1 MTISL
6 KTRISRRTGLTL
18 AASATLAALA
28 GSRAVAQT
36 PEASP
41 VAGGEVILPDGPL
54 GVHAQWLLEVA
65 NAGPGK
71 IKVAAIN
78 EHFSV
83 GFFEETT
90 MPEIFRILS
99 DLQALGVTWEI
110 DPESFI
116 TTMDLPASNGSFT
129 LVGDE
134 GSMLR
139 VGITID
145 RESELIDSLSIEPG
159 DGSAVPV
166 ASPQASP
173 VS

>member
-1 MTISL
+1 MTISPE
-6 KTRISRRTGLTL
+6 TRMTRRAGMAL
-18 AASATLAALA
+18 AASATFAALA
-28 GSRAVAQT
+28 GSRALAQT

-41 VAGGEVILPDGPL
+41 VAGGVILPDGPL

-71 IKVAAIN
+71 ITTAAIN

-90 MPEIFRILS
+90 MSEVFKTLS
-99 DLQALGVTWEI
+99 DLQSRGVTWEI

-129 LVGDE
+129 LVGDD

-145 RESELIDSLSIEPG
+145 RESELINSLSIEPG
-159 DGSAVPV
+159 DGSATPV
-166 ASPQASP
+166 ASPEASP
-173 VS
+173 VG

>member
-1 MTISL
+1 MTISPN
-6 KTRISRRTGLTL
+6 TRISRRTGLAL
-18 AASATLAALA
+18 AASASFAALA
-28 GSRAVAQT
+28 GSRAIAQT

-41 VAGGEVILPDGPL
+41 VAGDVILPDGPL
-54 GVHAQWLLEVA
+54 GVHAQWLLDVA

-71 IKVAAIN
+71 ITTAAIN

-90 MPEIFRILS
+90 MSEIFRTLS
-99 DLQALGVTWEI
+99 DLQSLGITWEI

-129 LVGDE
+129 MVGDE
-134 GSMLR
+134 GSMLQ

-159 DGSAVPV
+159 DGSATPV
-166 ASPQASP
+166 ASPEASP
-173 VS
+173 AG

>member
-1 MTISL
+1 MN
-6 KTRISRRTGLTL
+6 RRAGLAL

-36 PEASP
+36 PQASP
-41 VAGGEVILPDGPL
+41 AAGDVIFPDGPL

-71 IKVAAIN
+71 ITTAAIN

-90 MPEIFRILS
+90 MSEVFKTLS
-99 DLQALGVTWEI
+99 DLQSLGITWEI
-110 DPESFI
+110 DPNTFI

-129 LVGDE
+129 LVGDD
-134 GSMLR
+134 GSVLR
-139 VGITID
+139 VSITID
-145 RESELIDSLSIEPG
+145 RESELLNSLNIEPG
-159 DGSAVPV
+159 DGSATPV
-166 ASPQASP
+166 ASPEASP
-173 VS
+173 AG